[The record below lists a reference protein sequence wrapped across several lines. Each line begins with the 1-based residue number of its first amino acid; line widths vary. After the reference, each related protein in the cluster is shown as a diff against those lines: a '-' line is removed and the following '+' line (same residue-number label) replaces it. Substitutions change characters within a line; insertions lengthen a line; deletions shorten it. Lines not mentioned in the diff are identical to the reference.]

1 MGKELKSL
9 IATRI
14 KAARQAKGVT
24 QEELAEAIDRTV
36 ETISNLE
43 RGKSLPSLQTLMI
56 IANALDMSI
65 SELLEDAEAPPPPAR
80 VRAEARLRTA
90 AKGLPDYDLEI
101 AAVLVEA
108 LRQRST

>member
-9 IATRI
+9 IATRV

-43 RGKSLPSLQTLMI
+43 RGKSLPSLQTLMV
-56 IANALDMSI
+56 IANALGI
-65 SELLEDAEAPPPPAR
+65 TLSELLEDVEAPPSPAR
-80 VRAEARLRTA
+80 VHAEARLRAA
-90 AKGLPDYDLEI
+90 AKSLPDYDLEI

-108 LRQRST
+108 LRQRLT

>member
-14 KAARQAKGVT
+14 KAIRQAKGMT

-43 RGKSLPSLQTLMI
+43 RGKSLPSVQTLMI
-56 IANALDMSI
+56 IANALDITI
-65 SELLEDAEAPPPPAR
+65 SELLENAEAPPSPAR
-80 VRAEARLRTA
+80 VRAETRLRAA
-90 AKGLPDYDLEI
+90 AKSLPDSDLEI
-101 AAVLVEA
+101 AVVLVEA
-108 LRQRST
+108 LRQRLT